1 MTDENDVMDN
11 NQRVAIINNAK
22 IFFRNEI
29 VQSHIDGA
37 CKRASKLSEY
47 NVNPFLFKYL
57 ANFLTGNDN
66 PESIARALVLPR
78 ILGSS
83 ITTSFGMKIQ
93 SLISSLFQGLGSTTQ
108 GIDVEFVDAIDGR
121 KKYCQLKAGPN
132 TINRDDVTTIMNHFN
147 GVRALARTNNLV
159 VGIDDMIV
167 GVVYGEEAELSSHYK
182 KISNTYPVIVGKD
195 FWHRLTGKEDFYF
208 ELIDAIGEVALE
220 VDASRV
226 VEQTIQALAKE
237 IEAKYQ

>member
-1 MTDENDVMDN
+1 MDN
-11 NQRVAIINNAK
+11 IQRKQIIENAK
-22 IFFRNEI
+22 TFFRNEI

-57 ANFLTGNDN
+57 ANFLTGNDDS
-66 PESIARALVLPR
+66 ESIARALVLPR

-93 SLISSLFQGLGSTTQ
+93 SLISLLFKGLGSTTH
-108 GIDVEFVDAIDGR
+108 GIDIEFIDAIDER

-132 TINRDDVTTIMNHFN
+132 TINHDDVTTIINHFN
-147 GVRALARTNNLV
+147 GVRSLARTNGLN
-159 VGIDDMIV
+159 VGINDMIV
-167 GVVYGEEAELSSHYK
+167 GVVYGEAEELSSHYR
-182 KISNTYPVIVGKD
+182 KIGISYPVIIGKE
-195 FWHRLTGKEDFYF
+195 FWHRLTGKDDFYF

-220 VDASRV
+220 VDASKV
-226 VEQTIQALAKE
+226 VEQTIKTLALE
-237 IEAKYQ
+237 IEGKYK

>member
-1 MTDENDVMDN
+1 MN
-11 NQRVAIINNAK
+11 NIQRIQIIENAK
-22 IFFRNEI
+22 TFFRNEI
-29 VQSHIDGA
+29 VQNHIDGA

-57 ANFLTGNDN
+57 ANFLTGNDDS
-66 PESIARALVLPR
+66 ESIARALVLPR

-83 ITTSFGMKIQ
+83 INTSFGMKIQ

-108 GIDVEFVDAIDGR
+108 GIDIEFIDELDGR

-132 TINRDDVTTIMNHFN
+132 TINHDDVTTIINHFN
-147 GVRALARTNNLV
+147 GVRNLARTNNIN
-159 VGIDDMIV
+159 VGINDMII
-167 GVVYGEEAELSSHYK
+167 GVVYGEEPELSSHYK
-182 KISNTYPVIVGKD
+182 KISNTFPVIIGKD

-220 VDASRV
+220 VDASKI
-226 VEQTIQALAKE
+226 VEQTIKTLAIE
-237 IEAKYQ
+237 IEEKYK